1 MADASAADLRTRVA
15 EKLFILIAG
24 ETVESEDAATIDKV
38 IVSVQEKLR
47 EDEIAYWSD
56 SAIPQHVIEDL
67 AAYVACHL
75 VNDYLD
81 ANEAAAFRGD
91 HMGQSLM
98 ALRALTATKKRVA
111 TPTRGTYF

>member
-1 MADASAADLRTRVA
+1 MADATASDLRIRVA

-24 ETVESEDAATIDKV
+24 ETLAAEDVATIDKV
-38 IVSVQEKLR
+38 IVSVNEKLR

-56 SAIPQHVIEDL
+56 SAIPQHVLEDL

-75 VNDYLD
+75 INDYLD

-91 HMGQSLM
+91 HLATSLM
-98 ALRALTATKKRVA
+98 ALRALTANKKRVA
-111 TPTRGTYF
+111 IPTSGTYF